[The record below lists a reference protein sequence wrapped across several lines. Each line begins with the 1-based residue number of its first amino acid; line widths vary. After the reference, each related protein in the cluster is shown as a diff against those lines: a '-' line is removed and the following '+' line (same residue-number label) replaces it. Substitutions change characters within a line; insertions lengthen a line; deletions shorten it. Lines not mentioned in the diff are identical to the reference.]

1 MKFLKSAALAAI
13 LLFGSQVLAKNSCV
27 EVLVSGAPSG
37 AQVRSE
43 RDRESRVGRL
53 LAQYFS
59 ANPLP
64 EIRTGRLDL
73 IPQDGKVSLAS
84 EEFDELI
91 LGPLAQALA
100 NERELL
106 DLLAEQVHTKVKNA
120 VFVIFHEGRPTS
132 VEFFNPRAR
141 PENPF
146 TRSEFS
152 GEVKAVPLYTPAGQ
166 ELLRQ
171 ARAAG
176 FSDETIV
183 NYYQPQSFTTFCGI
197 ASSCMVLSS
206 MRSMPLSQDTLMRW
220 NRHVKPEAIVKAQLG
235 EDPGFQLG
243 QLVELL
249 NSRHDRAIKVLAQAP
264 QAEGSARLKQ
274 DIENSLNGQ
283 EQKLIVNFHGLTLGT
298 LTGGHFS
305 PVAAFVPE
313 SNMVLILDTAAHK
326 NEPFWIPLDDL
337 YHAMTKVDSG
347 SRQPRGW
354 IRVTKPAHHR
364 R

>member
-1 MKFLKSAALAAI
+1 MKLLKSAVITAI
-13 LLFGSQVLAKNSCV
+13 ILFGFNAPAKNSCV
-27 EVLVSGAPSG
+27 EVLASGAPSG

-43 RDRESRVGRL
+43 RDRESRIVRL
-53 LAQYFS
+53 LTHYFA

-64 EIRTGRLDL
+64 ENRTGRLDL
-73 IPQDGKVSLAS
+73 IPNEGKVSLAS

-91 LGPLAQALA
+91 LSPLAQALA
-100 NERELL
+100 PERELL
-106 DLLAEQVHTKVKNA
+106 DLLTDQIHTKVKNA
-120 VFVIFHEGRPTS
+120 VFVILHEGRAVS
-132 VEFFNPRAR
+132 VEFYNPRAR

-146 TRSEFS
+146 SKSEYS
-152 GEVKAVPLYTPAGQ
+152 GEVKAVPLNSEAGQ

-176 FSDETIV
+176 LIDETIV

-206 MRSMPLSQDTLMRW
+206 MRSIPLSQDTLMRW

-243 QLVELL
+243 QLVQLL
-249 NSRHDRAIKVLAQAP
+249 NSRHDRALAVFAQAP
-264 QAEGSARLKQ
+264 QAEGAAWLKQ
-274 DIENSLNGQ
+274 DIENSLAGQ
-283 EQKLIVNFHGLTLGT
+283 EQKLIVNFYGVALGT

-326 NEPFWIPLDDL
+326 NEPFWIPLADL
-337 YHAMTKVDSG
+337 YHAMTKMDSG
-347 SRQPRGW
+347 SGQPRGW
-354 IRVTKPAHHR
+354 IRVSKPKLR